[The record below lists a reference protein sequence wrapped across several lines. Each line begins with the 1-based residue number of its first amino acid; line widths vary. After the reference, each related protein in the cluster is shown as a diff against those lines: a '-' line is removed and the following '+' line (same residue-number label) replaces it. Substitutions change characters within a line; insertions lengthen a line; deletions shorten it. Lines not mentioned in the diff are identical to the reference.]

1 MIPQVPN
8 RVKKSYSLALTKED
22 KENHSNNIQLQA
34 QGHNKL
40 FKLRESLEQCNQPE
54 KIITSLKLDV
64 KEDSEL
70 VGLNLKKAYSWL
82 VKRDYSADILSTL
95 MERSSDVSDALKS
108 HLITSQLRAKM
119 VDWMIEVLSS
129 YKMSEEAFFR
139 SCKYMDLF
147 FKRTTKKL
155 EVSDLHLVGVASM
168 FMASKY
174 E

>member
-22 KENHSNNIQLQA
+22 KENHSNNIQLQS

-64 KEDSEL
+64 KEESEL

-82 VKRDYSADILSTL
+82 VKRDYS
-95 MERSSDVSDALKS
+95 E
-108 HLITSQLRAKM
+108 
-119 VDWMIEVLSS
+119 
-129 YKMSEEAFFR
+129 
-139 SCKYMDLF
+139 
-147 FKRTTKKL
+147 
-155 EVSDLHLVGVASM
+155 
-168 FMASKY
+168 
-174 E
+174 